1 MSFCIELFCVVT
13 LQYQILVIIA
23 IAYFI
28 IEKKKTAPQ
37 PWQAIAQRFCS
48 IGGYNVTAEIFS
60 LITCSFLIFLM
71 IYSNPRKTS
80 SYRII
85 YCGALISLAAIISQ
99 LALIYCVSHSETY
112 SVQLCIGISLLFLAL
127 YFIII
132 TSLYIYISFLSSK
145 IYNHRKGL
153 HYMLTAFTIV
163 YAVGVV
169 WFYSQK
175 TNYITEDN
183 IISIDAFIN
192 FYLMYGILTCFL
204 CLFTVLH
211 NQNTI
216 PTVVNKYALVFIPV
230 DFLMLTVQF
239 ITQNAIFTS
248 LTYVLP
254 FMIYYILFHSN
265 PYDELIGCQNQNSF
279 DARFSDSVAMK
290 RNFLVVYLNFPQLK
304 NVNYAAHNEKI
315 EETAANV
322 CRKIEQQH
330 HMVHIYRLN
339 NIDFAM
345 ILYIKDEDK
354 IKQFLNNVEKCLI
367 DNLHYSSYNIN
378 YKIVAIPNNPVI
390 STVHKLNSMSDYL
403 LDKINNKTGNQCYL
417 ATDKDYREFHENY
430 KVEQLLLDIRNQ
442 NNLNDER
449 VLCYAQPI
457 FSVNEN
463 SFRTAEALMRL
474 SLDGTIIYPDK
485 FIPLAEKNNCIHT
498 LTMIMINKVC
508 QTIKEFE
515 SKYDF
520 DAITVNC
527 SSSELSNRDLFDE
540 LMNIIN
546 TNGIKP
552 QHIRLELTESAIFDD
567 FNMVIN
573 NMEKFNKSGIKF
585 YLDDFGTGYSNLERI
600 IGCPFYTIKFDKSLL
615 YKSIDN
621 SAVSDIV
628 SHLTSV
634 FKKQGFVLLIEGVEN
649 DEQADYSINKGF
661 DYIQGY
667 KYAKPQPV
675 IKLREYFNKATA

>member
-1 MSFCIELFCVVT
+1 ML
-13 LQYQILVIIA
+13 
-23 IAYFI
+23 
-28 IEKKKTAPQ
+28 
-37 PWQAIAQRFCS
+37 

-322 CRKIEQQH
+322 CRKIEQLH

-378 YKIVAIPNNPVI
+378 YKIVAIPNNLVI

-485 FIPLAEKNNCIHT
+485 FIPLAEKNHCIHT

>member
-1 MSFCIELFCVVT
+1 ML
-13 LQYQILVIIA
+13 
-23 IAYFI
+23 
-28 IEKKKTAPQ
+28 
-37 PWQAIAQRFCS
+37 

-175 TNYITEDN
+175 TNYITDDN

-216 PTVVNKYALVFIPV
+216 PTVVNKYALVLIPV

-485 FIPLAEKNNCIHT
+485 FIPLAEKNHCIHT

>member
-1 MSFCIELFCVVT
+1 ML
-13 LQYQILVIIA
+13 
-23 IAYFI
+23 
-28 IEKKKTAPQ
+28 
-37 PWQAIAQRFCS
+37 

-175 TNYITEDN
+175 TNYITDDN

-485 FIPLAEKNNCIHT
+485 FIPLAEKNHCIHT

-546 TNGIKP
+546 TNGIRP

-585 YLDDFGTGYSNLERI
+585 YLDVFGTGYSNLERI

-675 IKLREYFNKATA
+675 IKLKDYFNKATA

>member
-1 MSFCIELFCVVT
+1 
-13 LQYQILVIIA
+13 
-23 IAYFI
+23 
-28 IEKKKTAPQ
+28 
-37 PWQAIAQRFCS
+37 
-48 IGGYNVTAEIFS
+48 
-60 LITCSFLIFLM
+60 M

-175 TNYITEDN
+175 TNYITDDN

-675 IKLREYFNKATA
+675 IKLKDYFNKATA

>member
-1 MSFCIELFCVVT
+1 ML
-13 LQYQILVIIA
+13 
-23 IAYFI
+23 
-28 IEKKKTAPQ
+28 
-37 PWQAIAQRFCS
+37 

-290 RNFLVVYLNFPQLK
+290 RNFLVIYLNFPQLK

-485 FIPLAEKNNCIHT
+485 FIPLAEKNHCIHT

-675 IKLREYFNKATA
+675 IKLKDYFNKATA

>member
-1 MSFCIELFCVVT
+1 ML
-13 LQYQILVIIA
+13 
-23 IAYFI
+23 
-28 IEKKKTAPQ
+28 
-37 PWQAIAQRFCS
+37 

-442 NNLNDER
+442 NNLNDES

-675 IKLREYFNKATA
+675 INLKDYFNKATA

>member
-1 MSFCIELFCVVT
+1 ML
-13 LQYQILVIIA
+13 
-23 IAYFI
+23 
-28 IEKKKTAPQ
+28 
-37 PWQAIAQRFCS
+37 

-127 YFIII
+127 YFIIT

-239 ITQNAIFTS
+239 ITKNAIFTS

-675 IKLREYFNKATA
+675 IKLKDYFNKATA

>member
-1 MSFCIELFCVVT
+1 
-13 LQYQILVIIA
+13 
-23 IAYFI
+23 
-28 IEKKKTAPQ
+28 
-37 PWQAIAQRFCS
+37 
-48 IGGYNVTAEIFS
+48 
-60 LITCSFLIFLM
+60 
-71 IYSNPRKTS
+71 
-80 SYRII
+80 
-85 YCGALISLAAIISQ
+85 
-99 LALIYCVSHSETY
+99 
-112 SVQLCIGISLLFLAL
+112 
-127 YFIII
+127 
-132 TSLYIYISFLSSK
+132 
-145 IYNHRKGL
+145 
-153 HYMLTAFTIV
+153 MLTAFTIV

-175 TNYITEDN
+175 TNYITDDN

-304 NVNYAAHNEKI
+304 NVNYAAHNENI

>member
-1 MSFCIELFCVVT
+1 ML
-13 LQYQILVIIA
+13 
-23 IAYFI
+23 
-28 IEKKKTAPQ
+28 
-37 PWQAIAQRFCS
+37 

-175 TNYITEDN
+175 TNYITDDN

-485 FIPLAEKNNCIHT
+485 FIPLAEKNHCIHT

-546 TNGIKP
+546 TNGIRP

-649 DEQADYSINKGF
+649 NEQADYSINKGF

-675 IKLREYFNKATA
+675 IKLKDYFNKATA

>member
-1 MSFCIELFCVVT
+1 ML
-13 LQYQILVIIA
+13 
-23 IAYFI
+23 
-28 IEKKKTAPQ
+28 
-37 PWQAIAQRFCS
+37 
-48 IGGYNVTAEIFS
+48 IGGYNVTAEIFN

>member
-1 MSFCIELFCVVT
+1 ML
-13 LQYQILVIIA
+13 
-23 IAYFI
+23 
-28 IEKKKTAPQ
+28 
-37 PWQAIAQRFCS
+37 

-216 PTVVNKYALVFIPV
+216 PTVVNKYSLVFIPV

-485 FIPLAEKNNCIHT
+485 FIPLAEKNHCIHT

-546 TNGIKP
+546 TNGIRP

-675 IKLREYFNKATA
+675 IKLKDYFNKATA

>member
-1 MSFCIELFCVVT
+1 ML
-13 LQYQILVIIA
+13 
-23 IAYFI
+23 
-28 IEKKKTAPQ
+28 
-37 PWQAIAQRFCS
+37 

>member
-1 MSFCIELFCVVT
+1 ML
-13 LQYQILVIIA
+13 
-23 IAYFI
+23 
-28 IEKKKTAPQ
+28 
-37 PWQAIAQRFCS
+37 

-216 PTVVNKYALVFIPV
+216 PTVVNKYALVFISV

-239 ITQNAIFTS
+239 VTKNAIFTS

-442 NNLNDER
+442 NNLNDKR

-675 IKLREYFNKATA
+675 IKLKDYFNKATA

>member
-1 MSFCIELFCVVT
+1 
-13 LQYQILVIIA
+13 
-23 IAYFI
+23 
-28 IEKKKTAPQ
+28 
-37 PWQAIAQRFCS
+37 
-48 IGGYNVTAEIFS
+48 
-60 LITCSFLIFLM
+60 M

-239 ITQNAIFTS
+239 ITKNAIFTS

-675 IKLREYFNKATA
+675 IKLKDYFNKATA

>member
-1 MSFCIELFCVVT
+1 ML
-13 LQYQILVIIA
+13 
-23 IAYFI
+23 
-28 IEKKKTAPQ
+28 
-37 PWQAIAQRFCS
+37 

-600 IGCPFYTIKFDKSLL
+600 IGCPFFTIKFDKSLL

>member
-1 MSFCIELFCVVT
+1 ML
-13 LQYQILVIIA
+13 
-23 IAYFI
+23 
-28 IEKKKTAPQ
+28 
-37 PWQAIAQRFCS
+37 

-430 KVEQLLLDIRNQ
+430 KVGQLLLDIRNQ

>member
-1 MSFCIELFCVVT
+1 ML
-13 LQYQILVIIA
+13 
-23 IAYFI
+23 
-28 IEKKKTAPQ
+28 
-37 PWQAIAQRFCS
+37 

-99 LALIYCVSHSETY
+99 LTLIYCVSHSETY

-354 IKQFLNNVEKCLI
+354 IKQFLSNVEKCLI

-675 IKLREYFNKATA
+675 IKLKDYFNKATA

>member
-1 MSFCIELFCVVT
+1 ML
-13 LQYQILVIIA
+13 
-23 IAYFI
+23 
-28 IEKKKTAPQ
+28 
-37 PWQAIAQRFCS
+37 

-175 TNYITEDN
+175 TNYITDDN

-430 KVEQLLLDIRNQ
+430 NVEQLLLDIRNQ

-485 FIPLAEKNNCIHT
+485 FIPLAEKNHCIHT

-546 TNGIKP
+546 TNGIRP

-675 IKLREYFNKATA
+675 IKLKDYFNKATA

>member
-1 MSFCIELFCVVT
+1 ML
-13 LQYQILVIIA
+13 
-23 IAYFI
+23 
-28 IEKKKTAPQ
+28 
-37 PWQAIAQRFCS
+37 

-175 TNYITEDN
+175 TNYITDDN

-254 FMIYYILFHSN
+254 FMIYNILFHSN